1 MIKPWKFIARK
12 HIFQHPRLQLAEDTV
27 ALPNGKEISYL
38 REAPAKTHS
47 VAIIAINADGHILL
61 QKEYSYPPNTVL
73 WQLPGGAIESGESI
87 IDAARREL
95 AEESGF
101 TANNCT
107 VIGSYLFEQSPLRPQ
122 TVCYSVQRS
131 ARGNTSIRR

>member
-12 HIFQHPRLQLAEDTV
+12 HVFQHPRLQLAEDTV

-61 QKEYSYPPNTVL
+61 QKEYSYPPNTAL

-87 IDAARREL
+87 SKAY
-95 AEESGF
+95 GQ
-101 TANNCT
+101 TAQKSHAWLRQVKLRISHCLQRC
-107 VIGSYLFEQSPLRPQ
+107 SYMTLTIIMLYNPL
-122 TVCYSVQRS
+122 
-131 ARGNTSIRR
+131 

>member
-12 HIFQHPRLQLAEDTV
+12 HVFQHPRLQLAEDTV

-87 IDAARREL
+87 SKAY
-95 AEESGF
+95 GQ
-101 TANNCT
+101 TAQKSHAWLRQVKLRISHCSQRC
-107 VIGSYLFEQSPLRPQ
+107 SYMIRSIIPL
-122 TVCYSVQRS
+122 Y
-131 ARGNTSIRR
+131 NL